1 MLVKDFMNANP
12 WTISK
17 DRNLRET
24 REAMLAHRVRRLPVL
39 DGDVL
44 VGIVTKEDVL
54 AAGPSMVDFVSRDE
68 FRDRLEGTYV
78 ESIMTEDPYTV
89 NEDEPIEKAAKIMH
103 EKKIGGLPVLR
114 GTKLVGIITETDIFR
129 AFVQLM
135 GIAVDSERFD
145 LDCTDPLKALDEV
158 RKRIEARKLCPAS
171 IIVYKPADGPRKMIV
186 RALREEPSP
195 KEATAKEPQ
204 APEKKERKEG
214 RKK

>member
-145 LDCTDPLKALDEV
+145 LDCTDPLKAL
-158 RKRIEARKLCPAS
+158 
-171 IIVYKPADGPRKMIV
+171 
-186 RALREEPSP
+186 REEPSP